1 MTKRGPTK
9 PAKRK
14 RAVKKQRKAAVERT
28 KFIIIR
34 AERRQSVAISGRWLE
49 N

>member
-14 RAVKKQRKAAVERT
+14 RAIRRQRKDVIERT
-28 KFIIIR
+28 KPIVH
-34 AERRQSVAISGRWLE
+34 AERKQSVAISGRWLLG
-49 N
+49 